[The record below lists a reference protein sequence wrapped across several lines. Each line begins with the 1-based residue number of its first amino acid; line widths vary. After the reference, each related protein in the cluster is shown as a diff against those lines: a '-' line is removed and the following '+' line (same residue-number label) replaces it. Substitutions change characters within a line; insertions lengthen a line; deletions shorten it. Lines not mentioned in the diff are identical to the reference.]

1 MDMVNQCLHYKIYLL
16 TLVNEILETS
26 RNKHMYNNLV
36 NNCTD
41 LWLSFPKQQIVTE
54 ACLWQLSAS
63 FRLDTLYTVGHCQI
77 LTQKSYQP
85 VIFKAGGQLF

>member
-1 MDMVNQCLHYKIYLL
+1 MNYGHGKSVSALQNLLL

-63 FRLDTLYTVGHCQI
+63 FRLDTLLAIYLIYCWPLSDFDSEKLSTSN
-77 LTQKSYQP
+77 L
-85 VIFKAGGQLF
+85 